1 MIQQNNITRYKICQS
16 YLNKIYE
23 FAGET
28 NDVLNF
34 IQMKLL
40 AMSYTPNELLA
51 REIRSMTEFL
61 SNRTKILNKSINEY
75 DYVLHNLSEQNKYLC
90 YY

>member
-1 MIQQNNITRYKICQS
+1 MIITQGYSRMICQS

-34 IQMKLL
+34 LQMKLI
-40 AMSYTPNELLA
+40 AMSYTPNNLLA
-51 REIRSMTEFL
+51 REIRSMAEFL

-75 DYVLHNLSEQNKYLC
+75 DFVLHNLSE
-90 YY
+90 